1 MKNQETN
8 LLPLDPHGILLDL
21 DLTMIIV
28 DLNLWKVDQV
38 KLLDLLG
45 LPDLNLLKGTVPSCL
60 MSKRKA
66 EGKMNFGDLVSTA
79 MKSRYKTVEE
89 AGYVKK

>member
-1 MKNQETN
+1 MKDRSNKAS
-8 LLPLDPHGILLDL
+8 GSSG
-21 DLTMIIV
+21 V
-28 DLNLWKVDQV
+28 ARSKS
-38 KLLDLLG
+38 
-45 LPDLNLLKGTVPSCL
+45 LKGTVSSYL

-89 AGYVKK
+89 AGYLKK